1 MCYIAATQQTSTV
14 KMVNRV
20 RELKINKNKINT
32 DNTFNWD
39 HFEIECN
46 LSHIM
51 TEKNCLRYLYRQAT
65 DKPPT
70 DVYVRFSSTI

>member
-1 MCYIAATQQTSTV
+1 
-14 KMVNRV
+14 MVNRV

-39 HFEIECN
+39 DFEIECN

-51 TEKNCLRYLYRQAT
+51 TEKNCLRYLYKQAT
-65 DKPPT
+65 DKLPT
-70 DVYVRFSSTI
+70 DVYTFFKHNLILLIVKPFLIVFRA